1 MNPFTNDAP
10 TRRHLLAVAGAAGVL
25 ARSSAAPAAGA
36 ASAPG
41 GGGAGEIAVAV
52 VGCGGMGRSHLSL
65 LSRREGVRIAWVC
78 DVDAD
83 RLAAAARIPEEAGRS
98 APRATADF
106 REVLADEE
114 VRAVWIATPDHWHAP
129 AAILA
134 ADAGR
139 HVYVEKPCSHNVR
152 EGRLMVEA
160 ARRNGVVMQ
169 VGTQSRST
177 PHVRRAIEKLRSGAI
192 GDVLVAKAWNS
203 QRRGSIGRREPAE
216 PPAALDYDR
225 WVGPAAWHPY
235 RPNLLHGTWRFW
247 RGFGTG
253 DIGNDGVHEIDIAR
267 WGLGVDGH
275 PERVAGLGGKFFFDD
290 DQEFPDTQ
298 YCLYEWPAPGGI
310 GTRQLVFEQ
319 RDWSPYVQ
327 EGHENGN
334 AFYGTKG
341 LLVLGKNR
349 GWQLFG
355 ERNRLVE
362 EDRGA
367 TDVAAHH
374 DDFLTRVAEGG
385 RPAADIEEGH
395 RSATLAHLGTIACR
409 VGRTLRFDPAAER
422 IREDAEANEM
432 LGRTYRD
439 GHWAV
444 PRSG

>member
-1 MNPFTNDAP
+1 MNPFTNAP
-10 TRRHLLAVAGAAGVL
+10 HTRRHLLAAAGSAGVL
-25 ARSSAAPAAGA
+25 AGSPAVPAAG
-36 ASAPG
+36 STREP
-41 GGGAGEIAVAV
+41 AVAV

-65 LSRREGVRIAWVC
+65 LARREGVRIAWVC
-78 DVDAD
+78 DVDAG
-83 RLAAAARIPEEAGRS
+83 RLAAAVRIAEEADRP
-98 APRATADF
+98 APRATADL
-106 REVLADEE
+106 REVLTSGE
-114 VRAVWIATPDHWHAP
+114 VQAVWIATPDHWHAP

-134 ADAGR
+134 AEAGL
-139 HVYVEKPCSHNVR
+139 HIYVEKPCSHNVR
-152 EGRLMVEA
+152 EGRLMIES
-160 ARRNGVVMQ
+160 ARRHGVVMQ

-177 PHVRRAIEKLRSGAI
+177 GHVRRAIEKLRSGAI
-192 GDVLVAKAWNS
+192 GEVLVAKAWNS
-203 QRRGSIGRREPAE
+203 QRRRSIGRMGPAE
-216 PPAALDYDR
+216 PPAGLDYDR
-225 WVGPAAWHPY
+225 WVGPAGWQPY
-235 RPNLLHGTWRFW
+235 RPNLLHGTWRFF

-267 WGLGVDGH
+267 WGLGVDAH
-275 PERVAGLGGKFFFDD
+275 PQRVAGLGGKFFFDD

-298 YCLYEWPAPGGI
+298 YCLYEWPAPGGV

-341 LLVLGKNR
+341 LLVLGKNW

-355 ERNRLVE
+355 ERNRLLE
-362 EDRGA
+362 EERGA

-374 DDFLTRVAEGG
+374 DDFLSCVANGS
-385 RPAADIEEGH
+385 RPSADIEEGH

-409 VGRTLRFDPAAER
+409 VGRTLRFDPETEQ
-422 IREDAEANEM
+422 ILDDAEANDM

-444 PRSG
+444 PRGVTVQRVP